1 MTIKRLGLKSTLLLF
16 AVFIVAGN
24 IAQGQTTIFY
34 APSTDVIGVQRTYLE
49 ADFITH
55 LAAYKNGGYRIYGGR
70 ATYGVRKNMEA
81 GLNVYFATSAYS
93 PEPVVVQPNFKWQFF
108 NDEVKGLAASAG
120 VLVSM
125 PITHRS
131 AGRTSGFLYAV
142 GSKQVRGNYGPRF
155 TVGAYH
161 LAVRADRGT
170 TKQGAIIGYEQ
181 PLNRRLIFMADWTS
195 GRNHLGYLAAGG
207 VITLSPRS
215 AVFLGYSVGNQG
227 CGNNAAVLGY
237 GYRF

>member
-1 MTIKRLGLKSTLLLF
+1 MISKKLRLGNPLLILAVLFVSST
-16 AVFIVAGN
+16 ITK
-24 IAQGQTTIFY
+24 GQSTVFY

-55 LAAYKNGGYRIYGGR
+55 LAAYKNGGYRVYGGR
-70 ATYGVRKNMEA
+70 AVYGIRKNMEA
-81 GLNVYFATSAYS
+81 GLNVYFATSSYS

-108 NDEVKGLAASAG
+108 NDEGKGLAASAG
-120 VLVSM
+120 VLVSL

-161 LAVRADRGT
+161 LAVRADKGT

-181 PLNRRLIFMADWTS
+181 PLNRRLIVMADWTS
-195 GRNHLGYLAAGG
+195 GKNHLGYLTAGD
-207 VITLSPRS
+207 VVLLSPRS

-227 CGNNAAVLGY
+227 RGNNAGVLGY